1 MFAPTA
7 NSLKR
12 GREDEA
18 ACDTADGGMLGF
30 TEHRNKRLHT
40 LPLRGGPSLGTW
52 SPPST
57 IPESFSQHMP
67 NAITPS
73 DSESDEAAGQ
83 FGRFAPLQHEQLQS
97 RSHYQD
103 ADVDMMMDSVED
115 ESGSSNATANL
126 EPGSF
131 HPDSVGTSI
140 NGRMPTPILPSFAAQ
155 VRGNNWGGAAG
166 NVMQSG
172 NTADHQ
178 PQYVNHAD
186 GSFTSSPR
194 GMSMVT
200 TPVHDRTVPRSLEH
214 SSAMMADWSM
224 VQNRPL
230 PSPISE
236 SGGEEIGSPDMDS
249 VGTRALPSSPPQEH
263 PNLHQYAQHSPPQQ
277 RQGSPGAES
286 TSPSPKK
293 GHTRS
298 RHTVNN
304 WTQNLGM
311 KKSFSI
317 GYRADCEKCRLKVP
331 GHFNHIIVS

>member
-1 MFAPTA
+1 
-7 NSLKR
+7 
-12 GREDEA
+12 
-18 ACDTADGGMLGF
+18 
-30 TEHRNKRLHT
+30 
-40 LPLRGGPSLGTW
+40 
-52 SPPST
+52 
-57 IPESFSQHMP
+57 MP

-73 DSESDEAAGQ
+73 DSEPDEA
-83 FGRFAPLQHEQLQS
+83 FGRFAPLQHEQLQPG
-97 RSHYQD
+97 SHGQD
-103 ADVDMMMDSVED
+103 ADVDMNDMMMDSVED
-115 ESGSSNATANL
+115 ESGSSNAVANL

-140 NGRMPTPILPSFAAQ
+140 TGRMPTPILPCFAAQ

-186 GSFTSSPR
+186 GGFTSSPR

-200 TPVHDRTVPRSLEH
+200 TPIHDRTVPRSLEH
-214 SSAMMADWSM
+214 SSAIMADWSM

-236 SGGEEIGSPDMDS
+236 IGGEEIGSPDMVLDGAPS
-249 VGTRALPSSPPQEH
+249 SGIHMHPLPPQRAVSAMELPMYLRSSSPPPGVPDDAMGTRALPSSPPQEH
-263 PNLHQYAQHSPPQQ
+263 PNLHQYAQHSPQQ